1 MKYDVESRGAPP
13 QLIDPDTLTGNG
25 DATLSAAV
33 DLAGYDGCLL
43 IASIGESGDT
53 LGAALHIQCEVQ
65 DSDDDSTYAAV
76 ADAKL
81 TNTVTGSATGTFC
94 KVDAAAEDDAA
105 FMTQYNGAKRYVK
118 VNVNRTGNH
127 ATGTP
132 MSIVAIKLNYK
143 YPPV

>member
-1 MKYDVESRGAPP
+1 MKFDVESRGTIQ
-13 QLIDPDTLTGNG
+13 QLIDPATLTGNG

-33 DLAGYDGCLL
+33 DLQGYDGCIL

-53 LGAALHIQCEVQ
+53 LGASLHIQCEVQ
-65 DSDDDSTYAAV
+65 DSPDDSTYTAV

-105 FMTQYNGAKRYVK
+105 YMTQYNGSKRYLK

-127 ATGTP
+127 ANGTP
-132 MSIVAIKLNYK
+132 MSIVAIPVNYK

>member
-1 MKYDVESRGAPP
+1 MKNDVESRSSIE
-13 QLIDPDTLTGNG
+13 QLIDPATLSGNG
-25 DATLSAAV
+25 DATLSEAL
-33 DLAGYDGCLL
+33 DLQGYDGALL
-43 IASIGESGDT
+43 IASIGESADT

-65 DSDDDSTYAAV
+65 ESDDDSTYTAV
-76 ADAKL
+76 ADKDL

-105 FMTQYNGAKRYVK
+105 FMTQYQGNKRYVK

-127 ATGTP
+127 ASGTP
-132 MSIVAIKLNYK
+132 MSIIGVKLNYK